1 MKKEIILPGEMIEER
16 KGRKIGNGTY
26 LEDDKVFSKV
36 LGIPRIDENEVSVM
50 ALSGIYMPRVGDRVI
65 GVIDSVEISGW
76 SVDINSPYMAF
87 LPMAEAVEEFI
98 DRDRTDLS
106 RYFDVGDIVFCKISK
121 VTKSKVVQVSMRDF
135 TARKLFDGI
144 TMKVTPTKIPRIIG
158 KGGSMVTLIKSKTNC
173 EIVSGQNGLIWI
185 RGEEKAKAVE
195 AILTIEKESHTDGL
209 TERIEKL
216 LG

>member
-1 MKKEIILPGEMIEER
+1 
-16 KGRKIGNGTY
+16 
-26 LEDDKVFSKV
+26 
-36 LGIPRIDENEVSVM
+36 
-50 ALSGIYMPRVGDRVI
+50 
-65 GVIDSVEISGW
+65 
-76 SVDINSPYMAF
+76 
-87 LPMAEAVEEFI
+87 
-98 DRDRTDLS
+98 
-106 RYFDVGDIVFCKISK
+106 
-121 VTKSKVVQVSMRDF
+121 MRDF